1 MSFDFL
7 AKISERVVRQ
17 WKRGDLNK
25 KFVEMAKDLLVSKE
39 KVLQFS
45 KKIAELEDENRRLK
59 AEQARPKFKPKKKI
73 DTKTTDEA
81 ESKSK
86 NTSPKSKKEV

>member
-25 KFVEMAKDLLVSKE
+25 KFVDLVKDHLVSME
-39 KVLQFS
+39 KNLQFT
-45 KKIAELEDENRRLK
+45 KK
-59 AEQARPKFKPKKKI
+59 
-73 DTKTTDEA
+73 
-81 ESKSK
+81 
-86 NTSPKSKKEV
+86 

>member
-25 KFVEMAKDLLVSKE
+25 KFVDLAKDHLVSME
-39 KVLQFS
+39 KNLQFT

-73 DTKTTDEA
+73 ETKTTDEA
-81 ESKSK
+81 DSKSK
-86 NTSPKSKKEV
+86 GPTPKSKKKV